1 MPWPLRMLVVRLAAL
16 GYGEW
21 RKGVM
26 GYYELAREAREAVA
40 KADSEDEKRVW
51 RARLRECGV
60 RVANV
65 LVEMG
70 ELEGAGRHLETLT
83 AAGEGVSDVDGV
95 KEVLVMEALV
105 WLRVGDVRAAQR
117 CIAALSAGSKRA
129 EGEDENEDEGKGE
142 DKKDKAEATLNALVK
157 IADGDYQ
164 AAVQAWTELHFVYRD
179 DAMITQNL
187 AVCLLYMGKISE
199 ARKLLIDLTAVSP
212 PFHAL
217 MFNLCTLYELC
228 TEKSR
233 ERKVALAERIAAK
246 EPSEVGWEMAAVDFK
261 L

>member
-1 MPWPLRMLVVRLAAL
+1 MLAVRLAAL
-16 GYGEW
+16 GYGDS

-26 GYYELAREAREAVA
+26 GYYELAREAREAA
-40 KADSEDEKRVW
+40 ARAEGADERRVW

-70 ELEGAGRHLETLT
+70 ELEGAGRHLGTL
-83 AAGEGVSDVDGV
+83 ASVERGMSDEDGAR
-95 KEVLVMEALV
+95 EVLVMEALV
-105 WLRVGDVRAAQR
+105 WLRVGDVRAARR
-117 CIAALSAGSKRA
+117 CVAALSAGSEDA
-129 EGEDENEDEGKGE
+129 ESEGEGEGKGN
-142 DKKDKAEATLNALVK
+142 DKAEATLNALVK
-157 IADGDYQ
+157 IAEGDYR
-164 AAVQAWTELHFVYRD
+164 AAVQAWTELHFEYRD
-179 DAMITQNL
+179 DPMITQNL

-199 ARKLLIDLTAVSP
+199 ARKLLTDLTAVSP

-217 MFNLCTLYELC
+217 TFNLCTLYELC

-233 ERKVALAERIAAK
+233 DRKMALAERIAAK